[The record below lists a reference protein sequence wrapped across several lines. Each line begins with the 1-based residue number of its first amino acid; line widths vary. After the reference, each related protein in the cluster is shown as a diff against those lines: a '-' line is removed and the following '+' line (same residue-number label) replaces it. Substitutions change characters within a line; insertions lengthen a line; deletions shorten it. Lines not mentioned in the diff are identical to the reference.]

1 MLRRASYTAPHW
13 AAGLKQP
20 PGGRVELAN
29 IPTPLHLWSLPNV
42 PADVELWIKRDD
54 LTGMQLSGNKVR
66 KLEFL
71 LADALAQGSD
81 CVVTA
86 GGIQSNH
93 CRATAVAARYLGE

>member
-1 MLRRASYTAPHW
+1 M
-13 AAGLKQP
+13 K
-20 PGGRVELAN
+20 
-29 IPTPLHLWSLPNV
+29 V

-86 GGIQSNH
+86 GGDPKQPLSSH
-93 CRATAVAARYLGE
+93 CGCSTVPW